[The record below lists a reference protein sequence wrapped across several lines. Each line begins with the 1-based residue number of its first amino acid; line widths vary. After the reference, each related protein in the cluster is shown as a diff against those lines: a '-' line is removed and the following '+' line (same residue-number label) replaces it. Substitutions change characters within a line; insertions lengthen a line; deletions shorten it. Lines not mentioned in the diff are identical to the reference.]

1 MIKTSLIAA
10 GILSFSAAF
19 AQTTANHIE
28 IVVSEAVELKP
39 TEAEIRI
46 FVETGQSQRD
56 NKSSDYGYSES
67 IYGYDW
73 YEPTEEDYE
82 YEQLMYENPKKV
94 TKKMTEE
101 YEARQ
106 KQREEDIAA
115 MEREQMERERQLE
128 AELASFEPYEVTAL
142 MELLTENGISFMIA
156 NEAAKGDDRYE
167 VDYDEWSDEYYD
179 IERYY
184 SDTVLC
190 VKVTNSEAFE
200 NLMLTIEDLPAYS
213 EVHNVKFEGSET
225 VNTVVIPK
233 LTDKATKEAQAL
245 ANSFNRKLGK
255 VIQCTN
261 VHPYTPSSNYMKN
274 YLGDMGSMM
283 NDVMDGLMGDTEYGD
298 DSDPFS
304 KTKKQIVEYVYR
316 FELLN

>member
-10 GILSFSAAF
+10 GILTFSAAF

-46 FVETGQSQRD
+46 FVESAQSQRD
-56 NKSSDYGYSES
+56 NMSSDYGYYES

-73 YEPTEEDYE
+73 YEPSAEDYE

-115 MEREQMERERQLE
+115 MEREQMERERERE
-128 AELASFEPYEVTAL
+128 AELANFEPYEVTAL
-142 MELLTENGISFMIA
+142 MQLLTENGISFTLV
-156 NEAAKGDDRYE
+156 NEVALGDDRYE

-184 SDTVLC
+184 SDSVLC

-200 NLMLTIEDLPAYS
+200 NLMLTMGDLPIYS
-213 EVHNVKFEGSET
+213 KVHDVKFEGSET

-274 YLGDMGSMM
+274 YMGDMM
-283 NDVMDGLMGDTEYGD
+283 NNVMDGLMGDSEYGYE
-298 DSDPFS
+298 SDPFS